1 MMKRATAFGL
11 AAVAACA
18 FTSAVAPVTHA
29 GDESKLFGPAYFATS
44 ITKEGEARELVEDTR
59 LRVKFKRDEERD
71 AVTWSAG
78 CNYFGARIVLG
89 DAHIDT
95 RQIIG
100 TQIGC
105 RRALARQDD
114 WIAKFFRSD
123 PGWTAEGRRLTL
135 STERVEIELRRKS
148 K

>member
-1 MMKRATAFGL
+1 MKRATAFGL
-11 AAVAACA
+11 AVVAAWA
-18 FTSAVAPVTHA
+18 FTSAVAPVTHG

-44 ITKEGEARELVEDTR
+44 ITKDGEARELVEDTR
-59 LRVKFKRDEERD
+59 LRVKFNRDEERD

-78 CNYFGARIVLG
+78 CNYFGARIVLA

-95 RQIIG
+95 RQISG

-114 WIAKFFRSD
+114 WIARFFASD
-123 PGWTAEGRRLTL
+123 PAYSTEGRRLTL
-135 STERVEIELRRKS
+135 SNERIVIE
-148 K
+148 